1 MTKNSLKKDSEN
13 IFTGRD
19 VSFMSLA
26 LAEAR
31 VSFSEGEI
39 PVGAVLVDGDGT
51 ILSKTHNR
59 KEFSRDPTAHAEMLA
74 IREGSTLRADWRLD
88 DATLYVTK
96 EPCVMCAGAIINSR
110 IRRLVYGC
118 DDMKG
123 GAVESLYT
131 LLNDER
137 LNHQVEVVS
146 GMLQEECGEIL
157 RKFFTKLRH
166 NRG

>member
-1 MTKNSLKKDSEN
+1 MTNNPLKRDSVK
-13 IFTGRD
+13 IFAEFDRF
-19 VSFMSLA
+19 FMSLA
-26 LAEAR
+26 LTEAR

-39 PVGAVLVDGDGT
+39 PVGAVLIDGDGT
-51 ILSKTHNR
+51 VLSKTHNR

-74 IREGSTLRADWRLD
+74 IREGSTLRADWRLA

-110 IRRLVYGC
+110 IKRLVYGC

-146 GMLQEECGEIL
+146 GVLREECGEIL
-157 RKFFTKLRH
+157 RKFFTRLRH
-166 NRG
+166 NRE